1 MRTKL
6 SMLHFVHCTGSPKI
20 IDIKYMA
27 LRAIK
32 MEQIIF

>member
-1 MRTKL
+1 MITEDY
-6 SMLHFVHCTGSPKI
+6 TGSPKI